1 MDKEPI
7 AILIDIIK
15 RYMSLNNNQIWQ
27 YNQEINIAN
36 NENLYIV
43 LHYLSSVAVSSV
55 SKFELV
61 EIDEEEVGQEVIF
74 STTKELY
81 RVEIASFDRS
91 AILRKEEVLHSIKA
105 GYSQEMQAEHG
116 FRIFP
121 LTNFNNV
128 STLKGGKMLNRFMM
142 DLNLLVSRK
151 SVREVDYYNNF
162 PFELNS
168 NP

>member
-7 AILIDIIK
+7 EIVIDIIR
-15 RYMSLNNNQIWQ
+15 RYMGLSNQQIWQ
-27 YNQEINIAN
+27 YNLQKDVAN
-36 NENLYIV
+36 NKNLYII

-55 SKFELV
+55 SKFELI
-61 EIDEEEVGQEVIF
+61 EIDEEEVGQEAIF

-105 GYSQEMQAEHG
+105 GYSQEMQAEYG

-151 SVREVDYYNNF
+151 SVREIDYYDNF

-168 NP
+168 